1 MGVIIM
7 NKKQVL
13 SLTGA
18 ALATVAGVSVANE
31 DVNADVKTTTGNA
44 QTQQVQYAIHTEP
57 LHIEPYR
64 KDSATTKLA

>member
-1 MGVIIM
+1 M

-31 DVNADVKTTTGNA
+31 EVKADANVTTDNA
-44 QTQQVQYAIHTEP
+44 QTQV
-57 LHIEPYR
+57 
-64 KDSATTKLA
+64 